1 MQNARKVT
9 EDLYWIGANDRR
21 LTLFENIFP
30 IPRGVS
36 YNSYVMLDEKTVL
49 LDTIDA
55 MVSGQFFENLEAVLQ
70 GRELDYLVV
79 NHMEPDHCAMIG
91 DVVARYPKIQ
101 IVGNAKTFTM
111 MKQFFDF
118 DLEGRTVVVKEGDTL
133 NTGKHTLHFVMA
145 PMVHWPEAMVS
156 YDETD
161 KILFSADG
169 FGSFGALNGNI
180 FADEVDFDRDW
191 LEDARRYYTNIVGK
205 YGASVQALLKKAA
218 SLEIAMICPL
228 HGPIWRE
235 NLGYILEK
243 YQKWSTYEAE
253 EEAVAIFYA
262 SMYGN
267 TASVADA
274 LAGKLAERGVKKIT
288 VRDVSNTHVSELI
301 GDTFRVSHLVLA
313 APTYNGDIYP
323 VMSNYL
329 HDMKALNVQKKTVG
343 IIENGTWAATAGKQ
357 MRAMLEDLKDV
368 TILPEQ
374 ITVKSAMKENQEQE
388 LDAFADAVVAS
399 MK

>member
-1 MQNARKVT
+1 MQNARKVA

-36 YNSYVMLDEKTVL
+36 YNAYVMLDEKTVL

-55 MVSGQFFENLEAVLQ
+55 MVAGQFLENLEAVLQ
-70 GRELDYLVV
+70 GRALDYLVV

-91 DVVARYPKIQ
+91 DIVARYPNVQ

-111 MKQFFDF
+111 IQQFFDF
-118 DLEGRTVVVKEGDTL
+118 NLEGRTIIVKEGDTL

-145 PMVHWPEAMVS
+145 PMVHWPEAMVT
-156 YDETD
+156 YDDAD

-191 LEDARRYYTNIVGK
+191 LDDARRYYTNIVGK

-218 SLEIAMICPL
+218 GLEIAMICPL

-235 NLGYILEK
+235 NLGYILDK

-253 EEAVAIFYA
+253 DKAVAILYA

-274 LAGKLAERGVKKIT
+274 LAGKLAERGVKKIA
-288 VRDVSNTHVSELI
+288 VYDVSNTHVSELI
-301 GDTFRVSHLVLA
+301 SETFRVSHLVLA

-329 HDMKALNVQKKTVG
+329 HDMKALNVQKKTVAL
-343 IIENGTWAATAGKQ
+343 IENGTWAVTAGKQ
-357 MRAMLEDLKDV
+357 MRAMLEELKDV
-368 TILPEQ
+368 TILDEQ
-374 ITVKSAMKENQEQE
+374 ITVKSAMKKEQEAE
-388 LDAFADAVVAS
+388 LDALADAIVSS
-399 MK
+399 M

>member
-36 YNSYVMLDEKTVL
+36 YNAYVMLDEKTVL

-55 MVSGQFFENLEAVLQ
+55 MVAGQFLENLEAVLQ

-91 DVVARYPKIQ
+91 DVVRRYPNVQ

-111 MKQFFDF
+111 MQQFFDF
-118 DLEGRTVVVKEGDTL
+118 DLEGRTIVVKEGDTL

-156 YDETD
+156 YDDAD

-191 LEDARRYYTNIVGK
+191 LDDARRYYTNIVGK

-218 SLEIAMICPL
+218 GLEIAMICPL

-253 EEAVAIFYA
+253 DQAVAILYA

-274 LAGKLAERGVKKIT
+274 LAGKLAERGVKKIA
-288 VRDVSNTHVSELI
+288 VYDVSNTHVSELI
-301 GDTFRVSHLVLA
+301 AETFRVSHLVLA

-329 HDMKALNVQKKTVG
+329 HDMKALNVQKKTVALV
-343 IIENGTWAATAGKQ
+343 ENGTWAVTAGKR
-357 MRAMLEDLKDV
+357 MRAMLEELKEV
-368 TILPEQ
+368 TVLEEQ
-374 ITVKSAMKENQEQE
+374 ITVKSAMKKEQETE
-388 LDAFADAVVAS
+388 LDALADAIVAS
-399 MK
+399 M